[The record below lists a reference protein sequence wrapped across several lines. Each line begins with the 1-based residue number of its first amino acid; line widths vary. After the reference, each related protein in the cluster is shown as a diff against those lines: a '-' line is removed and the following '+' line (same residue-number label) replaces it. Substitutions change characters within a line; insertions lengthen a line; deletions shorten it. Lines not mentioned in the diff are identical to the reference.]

1 MDILT
6 RLTLVA
12 LLAPCRAGA
21 AESAQDGSW
30 TLAREANGIMVHTRK
45 VEGSKF
51 LEFKGTAS
59 IDATIEDI
67 LARHRDVDSMPHW
80 LYNCI
85 DAVLVTRESDDEFV
99 TLTRIRTHWLVS
111 RRDSVV
117 RSTIVRDPVGGDVT
131 IYLAGEPD
139 SVPKQR
145 NHVRVRQLIGT
156 WRLVPQENG
165 YLFTAD
171 AGVGA
176 GQKRPPRL
184 SYSACSGPGG
194 SRFANWANGLNGL
207 RASWVD

>member
-30 TLAREANGIMVHTRK
+30 TLAREADGIMVHTRK

-165 YLFTAD
+165 SVMVEYQAH
-171 AGVGA
+171 VE
-176 GQKRPPRL
+176 
-184 SYSACSGPGG
+184 PGG
-194 SRFANWANGLNGL
+194 SMPAWLANKFVVDAPFETIRDLRELVTAN
-207 RASWVD
+207 

>member
-165 YLFTAD
+165 SVMVEYQAH
-171 AGVGA
+171 VE
-176 GQKRPPRL
+176 
-184 SYSACSGPGG
+184 PGG
-194 SRFANWANGLNGL
+194 SMPAWLANKFVVDAPFETIRDLRELVTAN
-207 RASWVD
+207 

>member
-59 IDATIEDI
+59 INATIEDI

-165 YLFTAD
+165 SVMVEYQAH
-171 AGVGA
+171 VE
-176 GQKRPPRL
+176 
-184 SYSACSGPGG
+184 PGG
-194 SRFANWANGLNGL
+194 SMPAWLANKFVVDAPFETIRDLRELVTAN
-207 RASWVD
+207 